1 MQMCHVLLAN
11 TVAHFD
17 GISLKKAYKYLG
29 IEMDINS
36 TADALLLVENIVNK
50 RKEVFEKFKC
60 L

>member
-1 MQMCHVLLAN
+1 MCHVLLAN

-50 RKEVFEKFKC
+50 RKEVFEKFK
-60 L
+60 